1 MIYELRTYIVPPGR
15 MDDILDRFA
24 SVTLR
29 IFARYDMEVVGFWT
43 VDPPEEEHAL
53 VYLMRFADAD
63 AQERAWDAF
72 RADPEWIE
80 TRKRTEAN
88 GSIVSEVISKNLV
101 STSFSPM
108 Q

>member
-1 MIYELRTYIVPPGR
+1 MTYELRTYIIPPGR
-15 MDDILDRFA
+15 MDDILDRFS
-24 SVTLR
+24 SVTLN

-43 VDPPEEEHAL
+43 VDRPEEEHAL
-53 VYLMRFADAD
+53 VYLMRFADA
-63 AQERAWDAF
+63 ASQERAWDAF

-88 GSIVSEVISKNLV
+88 GPIVSEVISKNLLP
-101 STSFSPM
+101 TSFSPM